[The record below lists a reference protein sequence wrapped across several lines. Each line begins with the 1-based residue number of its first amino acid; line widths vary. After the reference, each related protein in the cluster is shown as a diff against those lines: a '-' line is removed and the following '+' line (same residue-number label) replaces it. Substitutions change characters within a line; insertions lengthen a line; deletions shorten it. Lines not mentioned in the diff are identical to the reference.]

1 MALFGRKPRGTR
13 LFFAT
18 DIHGS
23 EQCFRKWLNAARV
36 YEADALILGGDITGK
51 ALVPLVSSNGSWTGE
66 LFGQQVSATGDDE
79 LTALRHRIRMS
90 GSYDLLLSPEEKR
103 DLDAHPDA
111 VDEVFHRAVR
121 DSIERW
127 IALAEERLEAA
138 GVPGFVILGNDDFP
152 EVADALRNGTRLRY
166 AEDEVCELPGGLEM
180 ISFGF
185 STPTPWNT
193 PRELPEDEIERRLEA
208 LASRLQEPEHAVF
221 NIHCPPQGTHLDQAP
236 RLDSELRMVAS
247 AGGVEMVSV
256 GSTAVRSVIE
266 RYGPMLGLHGHV
278 HDSPGV
284 QEVGRSLC
292 INPGSAYNE
301 GVVRGAFI
309 EVSKEHGIQRWQMVE
324 A

>member
-1 MALFGRKPRGTR
+1 MALFRRKPRGTR

-51 ALVPLVSSNGSWTGE
+51 ALVPLVRSNGSWTGE
-66 LFGQQVSATGDDE
+66 IFGKEVHATGEDE
-79 LTALRHRIRMS
+79 LSALQHRIRMG
-90 GSYDLLLSPEEKR
+90 GSYDLLLSAEEKR
-103 DLDAHPDA
+103 DLDEHPDA
-111 VDEVFHRAVR
+111 VDGVFHRAVR

-127 IALAEERLEAA
+127 VALAEERLEEA

-152 EVADALRNGTRLRY
+152 EVEDALRKGVHLRY
-166 AEDEVCELPGGLEM
+166 AEEEVCELPGGIEM
-180 ISFGF
+180 VSFGF
-185 STPTPWNT
+185 STRTPWDT
-193 PRELPEDEIERRLEA
+193 PRELPEEEIERRLDA
-208 LASRLQEPEHAVF
+208 LASRLQDPEHAVF

-247 AGGVEMVSV
+247 AGGVEMISV
-256 GSTAVRSVIE
+256 GSTAVRSIIE

-301 GVVRGAFI
+301 GVVRGAFV
-309 EVSKEHGIQRWQMVE
+309 EVSKEHGVQRWQMVE